1 MFNYIPQAI
10 TWSVNN
16 KVVWELY
23 YRNRTIDSSFDVN
36 REWISAN
43 FEWELLT
50 ENWETI
56 TKDWQNLTTGFIQ
69 STEPVEVNE
78 RDLIS
83 LQVNYGLNPSMS
95 ICKIWIKNIDVS
107 FQSFDYALK
116 MISRTDPQCRNLG
129 LVQNYY
135 TCLRCQT
142 PFTGNRD
149 QWLYL
154 MYDN

>member
-1 MFNYIPQAI
+1 MYNYIPPSI

-16 KVVWELY
+16 KVIWELY
-23 YRNRTIDSSFDVN
+23 YRERMIDSSLDVN
-36 REWISAN
+36 REWISASSQ
-43 FEWELLT
+43 WDILKDL
-50 ENWETI
+50 WETI
-56 TKDWQNLTTGFIQ
+56 TKEWNLLTDGFLQ
-69 STEPVEVNE
+69 TTEPVEVNE

-83 LQVNYGLNPSMS
+83 LQVNYGLNPTMS

-116 MISRTDPQCRNLG
+116 MISRKDPQGRDLG
-129 LVQNYY
+129 LVPNLY